1 MWFPWSLKIGRNQD
15 IEYDVRSISYA
26 AILQFTDSII
36 FFALCF
42 KKDTLAQ
49 VFSYEFREI
58 SKNAFFT
65 EHLWWLL
72 LQNSCLNGENVFF
85 YNKKI

>member
-15 IEYDVRSISYA
+15 IEYDIRSIPYA

-49 VFSYEFREI
+49 VFSYEF
-58 SKNAFFT
+58 
-65 EHLWWLL
+65 
-72 LQNSCLNGENVFF
+72 
-85 YNKKI
+85 